1 MVQQVDVDGEIHE
14 FPDEATPAMMQAALK
29 TESARQQFTN
39 LTQHGIVDRPRE
51 RLMSDAWSALKGIG
65 NALAKGVPTTLNQA
79 VSRPGQ
85 AAKNVG
91 AGLAGIPFNI
101 VNSIMNIPQ
110 YVAHLESEKASDVLK
125 KYTPQIPVDKI
136 QNKLFGEGNQSDTD
150 VRNLASLAPILF
162 PAGRVATSAVKG
174 GVAKV
179 IGKTDPA
186 LEANEALLGT
196 KVGNKAV
203 ELEQKTIAAQA
214 ADEANKVAISKSRQ
228 EIGKSDADLMQFN
241 VTKRQNDIQN
251 MTDEASQLQKKLL
264 ETRPAETELPQAE
277 ENLSRSQEHVQNAE
291 KMGSDIDA
299 NIGQFLNQGAQHD
312 VRAAQGLSNRVKG
325 IEDYWNNAYK
335 TFQSNIADANFQM
348 PKTAMEKLDYDSMSP
363 SQLIQ
368 TFGADAFE
376 ALKKGKLDDFI
387 KKQKSNDAKQAQG
400 NNSYLQTLTEVA
412 PTITDTNA
420 ADFLAKY
427 KDFRDR
433 TFKLSQRLR
442 DPRVEE
448 VEKQKMQEA
457 LTQARQMQG
466 QMKEVLDAGL
476 GEYKPE
482 FERVNK
488 GYSEQVYPLRGNK
501 FVESDKGKMKIKKL
515 PDNIIKALRTDEEG
529 MPLLREIV
537 KQDPELLRNVVGQRY
552 FSGKSGHET
561 VHNPNEMTR
570 EYLDEM
576 PELKQLLSQR
586 EKTNS
591 ALQQAKS
598 NAEMAKQHH
607 GEVSAR
613 QVEATKTQRKVDD
626 LQTDIDDNKKEISKM
641 ESHIDSLKK
650 TAQRKNIS
658 LKEKMQAEKELKDL
672 RRKLKDA
679 TIKLDE
685 KVTGL
690 RKVMRIIKTTY
701 RIGKKII

>member
-39 LTQHGIVDRPRE
+39 LTQNGILNRPRE
-51 RLMSDAWSALKGIG
+51 RLMSDAWSAVKGIG
-65 NALAKGVPTTLNQA
+65 NIVAKGVPATLNQA

-85 AAKNVG
+85 TAKNVG
-91 AGLAGIPFNI
+91 AGLSSIPFNI
-101 VNSIMNIPQ
+101 GNAILNIPQ
-110 YVAHLESEKASDVLK
+110 YVAGLESDRASNLLK
-125 KYTPQIPVDKI
+125 KYTPEIPTEKI
-136 QNKLFGEGNQSDTD
+136 VNASFGEPTQSDTN
-150 VRNLASLAPILF
+150 VRNIASLAPILF
-162 PAGRVATSAVKG
+162 PAGKLSAKAATSAIKG
-174 GVAKV
+174 GATKLL
-179 IGKTDPA
+179 GKTDPA

-196 KVGNKAV
+196 KIGNKAAEV
-203 ELEQKTIAAQA
+203 EQKTAAAQSA
-214 ADEANKVAISKSRQ
+214 EEANKQAISQSKQ
-228 EIGKSDADLMQFN
+228 DIGKSDADLMQN
-241 VTKRQNDIQN
+241 SVNKRQQDIQN
-251 MTDEASQLQKKLL
+251 MTDEASQLQKQLL
-264 ETRPAETELPQAE
+264 ETKPSETELPQAE
-277 ENLSRSQEHVQNAE
+277 ENLSRSEEHVQNAQV
-291 KMGSDIDA
+291 MGNDIDT
-299 NIGQFLNQGAQHD
+299 NIAQHLNAGAQHD

-325 IEDYWNNAYK
+325 IEDYWSNAYK

-348 PKTAMEKLDYDSMSP
+348 PKTAMEKLDYDKMSP
-363 SQLIQ
+363 AQLIQ
-368 TFGADAFE
+368 TFGGDAFE

-387 KKQKSNDAKQAQG
+387 KKQKINDIKQAQG
-400 NNSYLQTLTEVA
+400 NNSYLQTITEVA

-457 LTQARQMQG
+457 LKQARQMQA
-466 QMKEVLDAGL
+466 QMKDVLDAGL

-488 GYSEQVYPLRGNK
+488 GYSEQIYPLRDNP
-501 FVESDKGKMKIKKL
+501 VVQNAQEGKL
-515 PDNIIKALRTDEEG
+515 SDNIIKSLRTNQEG
-529 MPLLREIV
+529 MPLVREIV

-552 FSGKSGHET
+552 FQKPNQI
-561 VHNPNEMTR
+561 HNPNEMMR

-576 PELKQLLSQR
+576 PQLKQLLSQR

-591 ALQQAKS
+591 ALEQATF
-598 NAEMAKQHH
+598 NAKMAKQHH
-607 GEVSAR
+607 VEVSAR
-613 QVEATKTQRKVDD
+613 QVEATKTQKKVDD
-626 LQTDIDDNKKEISKM
+626 LEVDIEKHKKEISNM

-650 TAQRKNIS
+650 TAQSKNIS

-672 RRKLKDA
+672 RRQLKDA
-679 TIKLDE
+679 SSKLDE

-690 RKVMRIIKTTY
+690 RKLFRIVKTTY
-701 RIGKKII
+701 KIGKKII